1 MWLSFFAV
9 VIFLLC
15 FDLGFLHAKNQVI
28 SFKNAMWMSLFYV
41 AVALLFGIY
50 IWYQLGAERFTEYLT
65 GFMLEKSLALDNVF
79 LMSLVFSNL
88 SIPPKYQHRVLFWGI
103 LGVIVLRGIMISL
116 GIELIVRFEWILYIF
131 AVLMIITGIKMFF
144 VSTHL
149 IDIKNNVLLR
159 YIRQRFRVTAEL
171 HDQKFFVR
179 QRDPLTQKLHIFITP
194 LFIALVLIEFID
206 LVFAFDSLPAIFSIT
221 QDYYIVYV
229 SNIFAVLGLRSLYF
243 VLSSIINKFYYI
255 KFSLA
260 VILIFIGSK
269 IFIAELMHID
279 KIPPIISLGFTFISL
294 SMGVLYSLYKTR

>member
-9 VIFLLC
+9 VIFLLLL
-15 FDLGFLHAKNQVI
+15 DLGFLHAKNQAI

-50 IWYQLGAERFTEYLT
+50 IWYQLGKERFEEYLT
-65 GFMLEKSLALDNVF
+65 GFMIEKSLALDNIF
-79 LMSLVFSNL
+79 LMSIVFSNL

-116 GIELIVRFEWILYIF
+116 GIELIARFEWILYIF

-159 YIRQRFRVTAEL
+159 YMTQCFRVTTEL
-171 HDQKFFVR
+171 HGQKFFV
-179 QRDPLTQKLHIFITP
+179 QQKDPLTQKSHIFITP
-194 LFIALVLIEFID
+194 LFIALILIEFID
-206 LVFAFDSLPAIFSIT
+206 LIFAFDSLPAIFNIT
-221 QDYYIVYV
+221 QDPYIVYV

-243 VLSSIINKFYYI
+243 VLSRIIDKFYYI

-260 VILIFIGSK
+260 IILIFIGSK
-269 IFIAELMHID
+269 IFVAELMHID
-279 KIPPIISLGFTFISL
+279 KIPPIISLSFTCIAL
-294 SMGVLYSLYKTR
+294 IIGVLYSLYKSR